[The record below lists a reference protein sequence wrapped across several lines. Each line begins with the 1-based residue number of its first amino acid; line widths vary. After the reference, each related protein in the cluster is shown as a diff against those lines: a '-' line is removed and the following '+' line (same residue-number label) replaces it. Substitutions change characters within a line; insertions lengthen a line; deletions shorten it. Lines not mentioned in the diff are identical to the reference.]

1 MRISPTIH
9 ENKMDDANKA
19 KRLARAKIQ
28 PEGRR
33 RSHHAV
39 RPQLQTIATLDGRTN
54 AAKLFKKLIAN
65 IETDLGG
72 HDELSEIE
80 VQLVEAYAGS
90 SVLLANLNAKIALGE
105 DISAGEHALIA
116 STMVRLA
123 GKLGLR
129 RRPRDVTPN
138 LDDLLREE
146 ANNG

>member
-1 MRISPTIH
+1 MLGSEVAFNTRGH
-9 ENKMDDANKA
+9 DKK
-19 KRLARAKIQ
+19 LARAKLQ
-28 PEGRR
+28 PERRR
-33 RSHHAV
+33 RSHKAV
-39 RPQLQTIATLDGRTN
+39 LPQLQTIASLDQRTGP
-54 AAKLFKKLIAN
+54 AKLFKRLIAN

-80 VQLVEAYAGS
+80 MQLVEAYAGS

-146 ANNG
+146 TTHG